1 MIESLDTRLGAL
13 ADPADDSSWLE
24 VTGRARALRRR
35 RRVPVAVAAA
45 LALAFV
51 VVAPAVGLRGKIV
64 QLFDD
69 AAPAPERVEKS
80 FASLDQGVPP
90 SLGTG
95 VEADR
100 ARKVLET
107 QGVVLWLAPT
117 TRGGFCSLVEVRGTG
132 GGGECVTLYD
142 RLSVDVS
149 LHGRIALIHGFAQQK
164 RAASL
169 VLGFQDGE
177 SASVPLVWVSAPVD
191 TGFFAYAVPEQHLRE
206 GHLPTTLRLLAADG
220 DELDRREIHGLP
232 AVRR

>member
-1 MIESLDTRLGAL
+1 MIEPLDTRLGAL

-24 VTGRARALRRR
+24 VTTRARALRRR
-35 RRVPVAVAAA
+35 RRVPVMVAAA

-51 VVAPAVGLRGKIV
+51 VVAPAVGLRGKII

-69 AAPAPERVEKS
+69 AAPAPERVERS

-90 SLGTG
+90 RLGTG
-95 VEADR
+95 VVADR
-100 ARKVLET
+100 ARKVFET

-117 TRGGFCSLVEVRGTG
+117 TRGGFCSLVEVRGNG

-191 TGFFAYAVPEQHLRE
+191 TGFFVYAVPEQHRRE
-206 GHLPTTLRLLAADG
+206 GHLPTTLRLLAVDG

-232 AVRR
+232 AVTR

>member
-1 MIESLDTRLGAL
+1 MIEPLDTRLGAL
-13 ADPADDSSWLE
+13 ADPADNSSWLE
-24 VTGRARALRRR
+24 VTTRARALRRR
-35 RRVPVAVAAA
+35 RRAPVAVAAA

-51 VVAPAVGLRGKIV
+51 VVAPAVGLRGKII

-69 AAPAPERVEKS
+69 AAPAPERVERS

-90 SLGTG
+90 RLGTG
-95 VEADR
+95 VVADR
-100 ARKVLET
+100 ARKVFET

-117 TRGGFCSLVEVRGTG
+117 TRGGFCSLVEVRGNG

-191 TGFFAYAVPEQHLRE
+191 TGFFVYAVPEQHRRE
-206 GHLPTTLRLLAADG
+206 GHLPTTLRLLAVDG
-220 DELDRREIHGLP
+220 DKLDRREIHGLP
-232 AVRR
+232 AVTR

>member
-1 MIESLDTRLGAL
+1 
-13 ADPADDSSWLE
+13 
-24 VTGRARALRRR
+24 
-35 RRVPVAVAAA
+35 
-45 LALAFV
+45 V
-51 VVAPAVGLRGKIV
+51 VVAPAVGLRGKNI
-64 QLFDD
+64 QLFED
-69 AAPAPERVEKS
+69 AAPAPERVERS

-117 TRGGFCSLVEVRGTG
+117 TRGGFCSLVEVRGNE
-132 GGGECVTLYD
+132 GGGECVTRYD
-142 RLSVDVS
+142 RLNVDVS
-149 LHGRIALIHGFAQQK
+149 LHGRIALIHGFAQQQ

-191 TGFFAYAVPEQHLRE
+191 TGFFVYAVPEQHRRE
-206 GHLPTTLRLLAADG
+206 GTCRRHSGCWQPTGTSSTVARSTASLRSRAERG
-220 DELDRREIHGLP
+220 DELLLQPREI
-232 AVRR
+232 AVDRQRRRARILRP

>member
-1 MIESLDTRLGAL
+1 M
-13 ADPADDSSWLE
+13 
-24 VTGRARALRRR
+24 
-35 RRVPVAVAAA
+35 
-45 LALAFV
+45 
-51 VVAPAVGLRGKIV
+51 VVAPAVGLRDKII

-69 AAPAPERVEKS
+69 AAPAPERVERS

-90 SLGTG
+90 RLGTG
-95 VEADR
+95 VVADR
-100 ARKVLET
+100 ARKVFET

-117 TRGGFCSLVEVRGTG
+117 TRGGFCSLVEVRGNG

-177 SASVPLVWVSAPVD
+177 SGSVPLVWVSAPVD
-191 TGFFAYAVPEQHLRE
+191 TGFFAYAVPEQHRRE
-206 GHLPTTLRLLAADG
+206 GHLPTTLRLLAVDG

-232 AVRR
+232 AVTR

>member
-1 MIESLDTRLGAL
+1 MIEPLDTRLGAL
-13 ADPADDSSWLE
+13 ADPADNSSWLE
-24 VTGRARALRRR
+24 VTTRARALRRR
-35 RRVPVAVAAA
+35 RRAPVAVAAA

-51 VVAPAVGLRGKIV
+51 VVAPAVGLRDKII

-69 AAPAPERVEKS
+69 AAPAPERVERS

-90 SLGTG
+90 RLGTG

-100 ARKVLET
+100 ARKVFET

-117 TRGGFCSLVEVRGTG
+117 TRGGFCSLVEVRGNG

-191 TGFFAYAVPEQHLRE
+191 TGFFVYAVPEQHRRE
-206 GHLPTTLRLLAADG
+206 GHLPTTLRLLAVDG

-232 AVRR
+232 AVTR